1 MLLKK
6 HILEYGI
13 SIMRYNLLSEYIQ
26 MDEGASLPFQ
36 LKLGLSQLK
45 RKACEDVGITA
56 LCDKG
61 VFSTFP
67 RLKQFSSPCRSVDEA
82 SFQTPQWFDQKFPF
96 FNMIKTHHVRP
107 WITEQESEA

>member
-26 MDEGASLPFQ
+26 MDEGESLPFQ

-82 SFQTPQWFDQKFPF
+82 SFQTPQ
-96 FNMIKTHHVRP
+96 
-107 WITEQESEA
+107 